1 MYYCVYNFIWIHLY
15 ECTFKDHLFIK
26 TKLQDSL
33 NSVWNG
39 LYTALN
45 KILYHIILRPRSS
58 MHAKL
63 ESVSHIVVILE
74 AVLQCFWRITCV
86 LMFWRICVLISLFS
100 FHFHCVLFA
109 FTIFVS
115 NEKSLCKFEELIGR
129 EPVCHQQRSWPWTV
143 SALLWVMTRYPYL
156 GILTLSSS
164 LNYRFIITVRCRGQ

>member
-63 ESVSHIVVILE
+63 ESVSHIVLILE

-109 FTIFVS
+109 FTILLVMKNHYVNLKNLLVENLYVIS
-115 NEKSLCKFEELIGR
+115 KDHGHELCQLYSEWWHGTHTWEF
-129 EPVCHQQRSWPWTV
+129 
-143 SALLWVMTRYPYL
+143 LLCQVP
-156 GILTLSSS
+156 
-164 LNYRFIITVRCRGQ
+164 